1 MACPAV
7 PGLSGS
13 PSGEKTVA
21 LVGLTTLPAAAGL
34 GADDDAVDEEGPL
47 SPSSS
52 LLRPP
57 PTLPKILLTRDAS
70 TSKATTMTASPMPA
84 PISTLRRLRA
94 KVVYSRPVDAGALGS
109 GGESSTGPSTSV
121 WSATAVAC
129 WSRFKS

>member
-21 LVGLTTLPAAAGL
+21 LVGLTTAPAAAEL
-34 GADDDAVDEEGPL
+34 GADDDAVDDDGRF

-57 PTLPKILLTRDAS
+57 PTLPKILLTTDAS
-70 TSKATTMTASPMPA
+70 TNSATAMTATPA
-84 PISTLRRLRA
+84 PTPISTLRRRRA
-94 KVVYSRPVDAGALGS
+94 KFAYSRTAGSRGLG
-109 GGESSTGPSTSV
+109 TN
-121 WSATAVAC
+121 
-129 WSRFKS
+129 